1 MSYTDN
7 SVHVGK
13 SLVDAIVAVGSD
25 IETLIVFDTQDV
37 TDDLTVPAN
46 ITLHFT
52 GAGIVNVSSGK
63 ILIINGPL
71 IAPLRQIFTGAGLV
85 KFGPNIGT
93 AYPQWFGAV
102 MDGDSANAGAD
113 TAGIQAALDAFNPV
127 TLTLYSDVSHA
138 GIVEITGGA
147 WIDDTI
153 TIQYASLTLRG
164 QGWGTSGHTPH
175 RSYLRAA
182 DDLEGLPMIKITN
195 CWGSGVEKL
204 FLIGNASHKPS
215 AAIEFA
221 EDPDSNRPH
230 GLDFSFLSHVY
241 IGDMGGYNSPVTGKQ
256 FTDGIIFTG
265 SFDGDSNSFRH
276 ISINGC
282 DNSGVDVTGNHNAS
296 DTHWDTLIIS
306 GCGTGFKAS
315 SFHTGTNWLFALND
329 VDIEMADA
337 GAELLLRHIGSE
349 GSGRFATLTGQ
360 GVRLI
365 VLGGTWQ
372 VGDNFTPAD
381 SGNDRWIIDA
391 ETPFT
396 QYVHL
401 EDFQISGA
409 GSNFKNPVIRIGNS
423 GGGNDSMLRLIST
436 NFTSANIKTEPGTA
450 LNFLTYGVT
459 VELIQRKPT
468 GIDLPIYSRNMLTA
482 AYGSEDRDY
491 QSHRN
496 DFVGKFNV
504 FGGPFKV
511 KKALT
516 PVGVSASA
524 SVGSGATTYS
534 YKVTAL
540 TYDGETLAGSAA
552 TCTNGSTLDSTHKN
566 IVTWVQVIGAYAY
579 RIYGRTSGSEQ
590 LIVTLAADQYP
601 NTFGWQDDG
610 SVTPSGALPTVNT
623 TGNISAGG
631 FINGGK
637 GADVASASTIIPT
650 GNLFHVTGT
659 TTITSVSGSG
669 ITAGTEITIIF
680 DGSLTF
686 TDGSNLKLNG
696 NFSTSAD
703 DTIKLVW
710 DGSNWYEISRSAN

>member
-1 MSYTDN
+1 MSYTIN
-7 SVHVGK
+7 SVPVGK

-25 IETLIVFDTQDV
+25 IATLIIFDTQDV
-37 TDDLTVPAN
+37 TDDLTIPAN
-46 ITLHFT
+46 ITLQFT
-52 GAGIVNVSSGK
+52 GTGIISVSSSK
-63 ILIINGPL
+63 TLTLNGPL
-71 IAPLRQIFTGAGLV
+71 IAPLRRIFSGSGLV
-85 KFGPNIGT
+85 KFGQNIST

-102 MDGDSANAGAD
+102 MDGDSANASAD

-127 TLTLYSDVSHA
+127 SLTLYSDVSHA

-147 WIDDTI
+147 WINDTI
-153 TIQYASLTLRG
+153 IMHYASQTLRG
-164 QGWGTSGHTPH
+164 QGWGTSGHSPH
-175 RSYLRAA
+175 RSYLRAT
-182 DDLEGLPMIKITN
+182 DDLEGLPMIKITD
-195 CWGSGVEKL
+195 CWGSGIEKL

-221 EDPDSNRPH
+221 ENPDSNRPH

-241 IGDMGGYNSPVTGKQ
+241 VGDMGGYNSPVTGKQ

-265 SFDGDSNSFRH
+265 SLDGDSNSFRH
-276 ISINGC
+276 VSVNGC
-282 DNSGVDVTGNHNAS
+282 DNSGVDVTGNPNAS
-296 DTHWDTLIIS
+296 DTHWDTLIIIN
-306 GCGTGFKAS
+306 CGTGFKAAA
-315 SFHTGTNWLFALND
+315 FQTGTNWLFALND
-329 VDIEMADA
+329 VDIDLAAA
-337 GAELLLRHIGSE
+337 GSQLLLRHVGSE

-360 GVRLI
+360 SVRLT
-365 VLGGTWQ
+365 VLGGSWQ
-372 VGDNFTPAD
+372 AGDNFTPAD

-391 ETPFT
+391 MTSFS

-401 EDFQISGA
+401 EDFRVLGSGSA
-409 GSNFKNPVIRIGNS
+409 HKNPVIRIGNN
-423 GGGNDSMLRLIST
+423 GGSSDSMLRLIST

-450 LNFLTYGVT
+450 LNFLTYGLT
-459 VELIQRKPT
+459 VELIQHKPT
-468 GIDLPIYSRNMLTA
+468 GIDLPIYSRNLLTA
-482 AYGSEDRDY
+482 AYGAEDRDY

-511 KKALT
+511 KQALT

-540 TYDGETLAGSAA
+540 TYDGETLASSAA
-552 TCTNGSTLDSTHKN
+552 TCTNGSTLNSSHKN
-566 IVTWVQVIGAYAY
+566 QITWVQVIGAYAY

-590 LIVTLAADQYP
+590 LMVTLAADQYP
-601 NTFGWQDDG
+601 NSFGWEDDG
-610 SVTPSGALPTVNT
+610 SISPSGALPTVNT

-631 FINGGK
+631 FISGGK
-637 GADVASASTIIPT
+637 GADVASASTIAPT

-659 TTITSVSGSG
+659 TTITSISGSG